1 MWKYGKQLL
10 SILVTLESLLA
21 LFGTLQEWRIAVAL
35 PIWFHLITLAV
46 GISALT
52 YDWWWPHV
60 ASKNALRLW
69 SRKVYTYHTVGE
81 ICEEYHNL
89 SLRHKYSLQGEFKS
103 PEIGKWLTIV
113 NEEIKWEPIVGT
125 DSIVV
130 HIQDRSYEVEMHFS
144 RKFLK
149 RLAGRTHG
157 DRILAEG
164 KIAEVGGFG
173 LKLRDC
179 TLV

>member
-1 MWKYGKQLL
+1 MRKYGKQLL
-10 SILVTLESLLA
+10 SILVVLESLLA
-21 LFGTLQEWRIAVAL
+21 LFGTLQEWRIAVTL

-52 YDWWWPHV
+52 YDWWWPQV
-60 ASKNALRLW
+60 ASRNALRLW
-69 SRKVYTYHTVGE
+69 SRKVYTYRTVEE

-89 SLRHKYSLQGEFKS
+89 SLRNKYSLRGEFKS
-103 PEIGKWLTIV
+103 PEIGKWLTVV
-113 NEEIKWEPIVGT
+113 NEEIKWKPIVGT

-130 HIQDRSYEVEMHFS
+130 HVQDRVYEVEMHFS

-149 RLAGRTHG
+149 ELAQRTHG

-164 KIAEVGGFG
+164 EISDVGRFG
-173 LKLRDC
+173 LQLRDC